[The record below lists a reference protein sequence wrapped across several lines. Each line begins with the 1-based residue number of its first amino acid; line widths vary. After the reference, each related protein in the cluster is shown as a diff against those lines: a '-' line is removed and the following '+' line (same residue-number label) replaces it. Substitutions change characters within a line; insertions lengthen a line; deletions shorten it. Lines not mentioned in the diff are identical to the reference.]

1 MSLQKSY
8 LLGIDLGTTNIK
20 GNLMDEDG
28 NLISTASRPNS
39 RITPSPGRVEQDPM
53 EWWGNACEI
62 LKDITAQAGENVVAN
77 IKGISISSQC
87 ITLLPVDENGNP
99 LYNAII
105 YQDSRAAKETEE
117 VCQRL
122 GFERF
127 VDIVGGLPSVGF
139 LP

>member
-53 EWWGNACEI
+53 EWWAMH
-62 LKDITAQAGENVVAN
+62 V
-77 IKGISISSQC
+77 
-87 ITLLPVDENGNP
+87 
-99 LYNAII
+99 
-105 YQDSRAAKETEE
+105 
-117 VCQRL
+117 
-122 GFERF
+122 RF
-127 VDIVGGLPSVGF
+127 
-139 LP
+139 